1 MDCSL
6 CTVVH
11 GGWTRLLR
19 LQGALGCVVR
29 PAGGA
34 GIFLP
39 RRLGAALL
47 GCVLAY
53 LLRSVL

>member
-11 GGWTRLLR
+11 GGWTRR
-19 LQGALGCVVR
+19 LQGALGRVVR